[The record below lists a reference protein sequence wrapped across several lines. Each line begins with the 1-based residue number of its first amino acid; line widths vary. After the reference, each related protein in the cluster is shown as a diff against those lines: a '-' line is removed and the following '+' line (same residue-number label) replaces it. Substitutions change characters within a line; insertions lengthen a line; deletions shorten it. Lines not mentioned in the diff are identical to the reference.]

1 MMRNRHPLVLSLLAL
16 RGNARACVYV
26 EPLWGIAYNLYA
38 PFATLY
44 MARLSLSDSQ
54 IGLLLTIGMIMQ
66 IITSLLG
73 SVLIDKMGRRR
84 SALLLGL
91 LSWSVPPLVLMLSQ
105 NFWWFLVATL
115 FGGIG
120 MIESVAWNCL
130 LVEDAEPDKLV
141 DMYHWTTISG
151 LLSVF
156 FAPLAGLMVRSLTLV
171 TAMRILYGFAFVMM
185 SIKTILLFYLSRE
198 TRQGKRRMQ
207 ETKDRTY
214 KQLLGEYRQ
223 VLGRVLKTP
232 ATLQII
238 AIVVLIHITNLIS
251 TNFFALFA
259 TQKVGVPDWL
269 IALFPM
275 ARSAIMLI
283 FFFGVQHRVARYPMV
298 RVMLSGLCVYLVT
311 LIFLLLAP
319 LAGLAMLFIYI
330 VLDAAAF
337 ALVWPRRN
345 SLLALNIEPQERAR
359 IVGVIYALMI
369 AIASPFGWLAG
380 WLSERNRAFPFVL
393 SFVLYLICLIAL
405 RSSKAISEAQSGNGP
420 QVAGTS

>member
-1 MMRNRHPLVLSLLAL
+1 
-16 RGNARACVYV
+16 
-26 EPLWGIAYNLYA
+26 
-38 PFATLY
+38 
-44 MARLSLSDSQ
+44 MARQSLTDSQ

-73 SVLIDKMGRRR
+73 SVLIDKLGRRR

-91 LSWSVPPLVLMLSQ
+91 VSWSVPPLVLMLSQ
-105 NFWWFLVATL
+105 NFLWFLVATL

-214 KQLLGEYRQ
+214 NQLLGEYRQ
-223 VLGRVLKTP
+223 VLGRVLKSP

-251 TNFFALFA
+251 T
-259 TQKVGVPDWL
+259 
-269 IALFPM
+269 
-275 ARSAIMLI
+275 
-283 FFFGVQHRVARYPMV
+283 
-298 RVMLSGLCVYLVT
+298 
-311 LIFLLLAP
+311 
-319 LAGLAMLFIYI
+319 
-330 VLDAAAF
+330 
-337 ALVWPRRN
+337 
-345 SLLALNIEPQERAR
+345 
-359 IVGVIYALMI
+359 
-369 AIASPFGWLAG
+369 
-380 WLSERNRAFPFVL
+380 
-393 SFVLYLICLIAL
+393 
-405 RSSKAISEAQSGNGP
+405 
-420 QVAGTS
+420 